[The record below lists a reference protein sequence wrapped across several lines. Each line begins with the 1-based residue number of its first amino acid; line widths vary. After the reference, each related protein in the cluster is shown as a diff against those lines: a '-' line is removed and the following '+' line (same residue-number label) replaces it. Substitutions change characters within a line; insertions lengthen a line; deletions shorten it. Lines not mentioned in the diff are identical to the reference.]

1 MYTPLDVRQ
10 PIVMLWLPCLW
21 LIKMH
26 EAQAEFLEQL
36 VVDSTTV
43 EEMQKIKEVQKIIC
57 YPTSSLQ

>member
-43 EEMQKIKEVQKIIC
+43 EEMKIIC

>member
-10 PIVMLWLPCLW
+10 PTVMLWLPCLW

-43 EEMQKIKEVQKIIC
+43 EEMQKIIC